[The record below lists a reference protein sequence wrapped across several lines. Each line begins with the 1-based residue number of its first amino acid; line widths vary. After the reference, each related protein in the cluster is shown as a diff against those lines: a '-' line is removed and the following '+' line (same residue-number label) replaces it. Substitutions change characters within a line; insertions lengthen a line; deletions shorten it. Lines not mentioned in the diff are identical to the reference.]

1 MTNYLVQEGVPQAL
15 VETMS
20 RMIPNKWVFL
30 LALNVVLL
38 IVGCMMDIFSAI
50 VIVVPLIVPLA
61 AEFGVHPI
69 HLAIIFLVN
78 LELGY
83 NTPPVGMNLFIASF
97 RFRQPIL
104 RLYRA
109 AMPFVL
115 LALLGL
121 ALITYVEPL
130 STFTV
135 PEGAATVQGGMI
147 EQPAAKPEMDDAPQ
161 APGKPVLDGL
171 CDGDPADP
179 DCEEID
185 IDDDL

>member
-1 MTNYLVQEGVPQAL
+1 
-15 VETMS
+15 MS

-50 VIVVPLIVPLA
+50 VIVVPLLVPLA

-109 AMPFVL
+109 AIPFVL

-135 PEGAATVQGGMI
+135 PQGAATVQGGMI
-147 EQPAAKPEMDDAPQ
+147 EQGTP
-161 APGKPVLDGL
+161 APGTAPGTAPAPAETPRKPVLDGL